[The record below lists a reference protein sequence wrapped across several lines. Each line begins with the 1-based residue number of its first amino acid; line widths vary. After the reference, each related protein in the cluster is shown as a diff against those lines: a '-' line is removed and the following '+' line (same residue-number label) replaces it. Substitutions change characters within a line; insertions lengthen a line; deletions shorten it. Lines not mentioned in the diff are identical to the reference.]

1 MNTKDFDFELDSS
14 FIAQH
19 PEEKRSESKLMILN
33 KENESIEHKHFYDII
48 DYLEEGDCL
57 VINDSKVIPA
67 RLYGHREG
75 RDEMLEVF
83 LLTNIENKLWEC
95 LVRPG
100 RKMKIGTEI
109 IFGDR
114 LKGKIVDIT
123 EEGHRIIDMEYDGIF
138 NEILEEIG
146 NMPLPPYITEELKDS
161 SKYQTVYAEHDGSVA
176 APTAGLHFT
185 KDLLKQI
192 EDKGVKI
199 AHVTLHVGLG
209 TFKPVSDDNIENHK
223 MHSEYYI
230 LDEKNAQ
237 IINEAINNGKRIIA
251 VGTTSVR
258 TLETIA
264 SKYGKIEASS
274 DWTDIFIYPGYEF
287 KVIDA
292 IITNFHLPKSTL
304 IMLISAFYNRER
316 ILEAYEEAKN
326 NHYRFFSF
334 GDSMFIN

>member
-326 NHYRFFSF
+326 KHYRFFSF

>member
-114 LKGKIVDIT
+114 LKGKVVDIT

-326 NHYRFFSF
+326 KHYRFFSF

>member
-114 LKGKIVDIT
+114 LKGKVVDIT
-123 EEGHRIIDMEYDGIF
+123 DEGHRIIDMEYDGIF

-316 ILEAYEEAKN
+316 ILEAYEEAKKH
-326 NHYRFFSF
+326 HYRFFSF